1 MTDKKPGDTPPG
13 AAAPGTT
20 PRGAEAP
27 RTTDFGFQRVPLEE
41 KARRVGE
48 VFSSVAGNYDLMN
61 DLMSLGIHRLWKRFV
76 IDLAAVRDSERVL
89 DVAGGTGDLTAAFA
103 RHTGAGGLTV
113 LSDINGAMLQQGHVR
128 LVDRGVV
135 NVPRVQAN
143 AECLP
148 FADRSFDCVT
158 IGFGLRNVT
167 DKDAALRSMLRI
179 LKPGGRL
186 LILEFSKP
194 VNPTFAK
201 LYDEYSFKV
210 LPALGRWVARDEG
223 AYRYLAESIRMHPDQ
238 QTLKGMMETAG
249 FARCQVYNLT
259 GGIVAVHR
267 GYRL

>member
-1 MTDKKPGDTPPG
+1 MADKKPGDT
-13 AAAPGTT
+13 
-20 PRGAEAP
+20 
-27 RTTDFGFQRVPLEE
+27 TDFGYQRVPLGE

-48 VFSSVAGNYDLMN
+48 VFSSVAGSYDLMN

-76 IDLAAVRDSERVL
+76 IDLAGVRENERVL

-103 RHTGAGGLTV
+103 RQTGPGGQTV
-113 LSDINGAMLQQGHVR
+113 LSDINEAMLRQGYTR

-135 NVPRVQAN
+135 GVPLVQAN
-143 AECLP
+143 AEALP

-167 DKDAALRSMLRI
+167 DKDAALRSMLRV

-194 VNPTFAK
+194 VNPSFAK
-201 LYDEYSFKV
+201 LYDEYSFRV
-210 LPALGRWVARDEG
+210 LPALGRWIARDEG

-238 QTLKGMMETAG
+238 QTLKGMMEAAG
-249 FARCQVYNLT
+249 FARVQVYNLT

-267 GYRL
+267 GYKL

>member
-1 MTDKKPGDTPPG
+1 MTDKNRGPTAP
-13 AAAPGTT
+13 ASAPGTT
-20 PRGAEAP
+20 PRGEDAAG
-27 RTTDFGFQRVPLEE
+27 TADFGYERVPRGE

-48 VFSSVAGNYDLMN
+48 VFASVAGSYDVMN

-76 IDLAAVRDSERVL
+76 IDLAAVREGDRVL
-89 DVAGGTGDLTAAFA
+89 DVAGGTGDLAAAFA
-103 RHTGAGGLTV
+103 PQAGAAGLVV
-113 LSDINGAMLQQGHVR
+113 LSDINGPMLAQGRSR
-128 LVDRGVV
+128 LLDRGVAG
-135 NVPRVQAN
+135 VPLVQAN
-143 AECLP
+143 AERLP

-167 DKDAALRSMLRI
+167 DKDAALRSMQRL

-194 VNPTFAK
+194 LNRAFAR
-201 LYDEYSFKV
+201 LYDEYSFRV
-210 LPALGRWVARDEG
+210 LPALGRWVAKDEG

-238 QTLKGMMETAG
+238 ETLKGMMEAAG

>member
-1 MTDKKPGDTPPG
+1 MSDKKPHP
-13 AAAPGTT
+13 AAA
-20 PRGAEAP
+20 GAQAP
-27 RTTDFGFQRVPLEE
+27 DSTDFGFQRVPLGE

-76 IDLAAVRDSERVL
+76 IDLAGVRENERVL

-103 RHTGAGGLTV
+103 KQTGRGGLTV
-113 LSDINGAMLQQGHVR
+113 LSDINEAMLRQGYAR

-135 NVPRVQAN
+135 GVPLAQAN
-143 AECLP
+143 AEALP

-167 DKDAALRSMLRI
+167 DKDAALRSMLRV

-194 VNPTFAK
+194 VNPSFAK
-201 LYDEYSFKV
+201 IYDEYSFRV
-210 LPALGRWVARDEG
+210 LPALGRWIAKDEG

-238 QTLKGMMETAG
+238 QTLQGMMEAAG
-249 FARCQVYNLT
+249 FARVQVYNLT